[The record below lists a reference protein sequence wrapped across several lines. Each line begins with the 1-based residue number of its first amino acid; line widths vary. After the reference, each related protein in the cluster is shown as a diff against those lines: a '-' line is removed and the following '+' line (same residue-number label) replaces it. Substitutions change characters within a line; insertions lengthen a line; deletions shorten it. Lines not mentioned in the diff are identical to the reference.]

1 MSRSGSL
8 ATGAAYGYAQERG
21 GCISAKNG
29 ADKPKREIDGAR
41 RKRCGDL
48 RILVEPKTEGAEMRL
63 IPLIGAAI
71 LLCLHL
77 SPAFPA
83 TDQATR
89 FKIENS
95 GIILVQNSGCD
106 ECKSR
111 WQQCRTSCKRT

>member
-1 MSRSGSL
+1 
-8 ATGAAYGYAQERG
+8 
-21 GCISAKNG
+21 
-29 ADKPKREIDGAR
+29 
-41 RKRCGDL
+41 
-48 RILVEPKTEGAEMRL
+48 MRL

-89 FKIENS
+89 FKIESS

-111 WQQCRTSCKRT
+111 WQQCRTSCNVPNQTGLSFNECLVVCDTAGQACVQRFCR